1 MRENLD
7 GRDFRELPEGRE
19 IRERRDFREV
29 RDFRGIIES
38 REWGC
43 PGFDWKVEVCLMVLM
58 VGVLTGDLVWTG
70 LMIAATAAVLMRGRI
85 DAAIRRMSDM
95 ISNEKKGLK

>member
-7 GRDFRELPEGRE
+7 GRDFRE
-19 IRERRDFREV
+19 V
-29 RDFRGIIES
+29 RDLRGITES

-43 PGFDWKVEVCLMVLM
+43 TGFDWKVEVCLMVLM

>member
-7 GRDFRELPEGRE
+7 GRDFRE
-19 IRERRDFREV
+19 V
-29 RDFRGIIES
+29 RDLRGIIES

-43 PGFDWKVEVCLMVLM
+43 TGFDWKVEVCLMVLM

>member
-1 MRENLD
+1 
-7 GRDFRELPEGRE
+7 
-19 IRERRDFREV
+19 
-29 RDFRGIIES
+29 
-38 REWGC
+38 
-43 PGFDWKVEVCLMVLM
+43 MVLM